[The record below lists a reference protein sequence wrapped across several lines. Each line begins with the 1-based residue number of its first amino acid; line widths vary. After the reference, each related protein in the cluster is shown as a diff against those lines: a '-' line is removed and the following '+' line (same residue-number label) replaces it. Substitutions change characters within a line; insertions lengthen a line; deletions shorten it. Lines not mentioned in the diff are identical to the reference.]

1 MFHNLDGD
9 PITSMCV
16 SVWVSYTGHFF
27 SSSHVKGTTPSNS
40 VGRESVIKTAKV
52 ASVSSVGGRVSVST
66 TTKEASADPG
76 GSGNVQ

>member
-1 MFHNLDGD
+1 MSRD
-9 PITSMCV
+9 PPGIHCHVIEGSSATGGS
-16 SVWVSYTGHFF
+16 SVRTT
-27 SSSHVKGTTPSNS
+27 VKGTTPSNS